1 MIKFFR
7 KIRQKMLTENK
18 FSKYL
23 LYSVGEIVLV
33 VIGILIALSIN
44 NWNESKKDR
53 VQEIKNFKNIQ
64 QDILL
69 DTVDIMYNVKYHK
82 LFQTSQKQLLN
93 YLHSKDLQPKEIIKY
108 ELALGTPIFLTLHES
123 SFTNLKDYNIN
134 IISNQELKKQI
145 SNHYDN
151 ISKVML
157 RVENDLEPYKTY
169 IFLKPYFLKH
179 FSNVNKV
186 SKLGDTEFNN
196 EDYYNAETTL
206 NTLILTDTLGLKN
219 NRAFKIDLAESIAYT
234 GFKIDMYKHL
244 LKAIYTLNDSI
255 NNELKKI
262 E

>member
-7 KIRQKMLTENK
+7 RIRFDLMEKNK
-18 FSKYL
+18 TGKYFK
-23 LYSVGEIVLV
+23 YAIGEIVLV

-44 NWNESKKDR
+44 NWNENRKER
-53 VQEIKNFKNIQ
+53 VQEIKNLKNIQ

-93 YLHSKDLQPKEIIKY
+93 YIHIKDLQPKEIIKY
-108 ELALGTPIFLTLHES
+108 ELALGSPLIFTLHES
-123 SFTNLKDYNIN
+123 SFTNLKDNNIN

-157 RVENDLEPYKTY
+157 RVENDLGEYKTY
-169 IFLKPYFLKH
+169 NFLKPYFLKY
-179 FSNVNKV
+179 FSNENKV

-196 EDYYNAETTL
+196 GDYYNAETTL
-206 NTLILTDTLGLKN
+206 NTLILADTLGLKED
-219 NRAFKIDLAESIAYT
+219 RAFKIDLAESIAFI
-234 GFKIDMYKHL
+234 GFKIDMYNHL
-244 LKAIYTLNDSI
+244 LESIHVLNDSI
-255 NNELKKI
+255 SSELKKI